1 MPDVTDDDEHRPY
14 IEQGRG
20 LARLRNEARLRQH
33 QLAAA
38 FGIQPAAVSSWETGR
53 TRPEPERLHELD
65 RLLGATGEV
74 FALYGQP
81 AVADGAL
88 SADVAAIRAVLESMM
103 GDIVPA
109 NLTRMSGIQSEMVRL
124 AEAQIGLLESHA
136 RLVESVQQLTAGLL
150 ATKPR
155 PGRAAPA
162 RPRSTR

>member
-103 GDIVPA
+103 DDLVPA
-109 NLTRMSGIQSEMVRL
+109 NLARMSGISTELARL
-124 AEAQIGLLESHA
+124 AQAQIDLLALQTE
-136 RLVESVQQLTAGLL
+136 LVQSVQQLTAGLI
-150 ATKPR
+150 ATKTR

-162 RPRSTR
+162 RPRSTS